1 MNVKKSMEQREI
13 NNKSVKENKWYAV
26 YTRPRAEKQVNQRLM
41 DARIE
46 TFLPLQKT
54 LRQWSDRR
62 KMVEKPLLS
71 SYIFVKTQPKFFPVV
86 YKTVGVVRIITFE
99 GQAVA
104 IPEYQINNLRL
115 IINSDTKVEVTT
127 EKFEKGDLVEVVAG
141 SLKGLMGELVKT
153 GSRKRFLVRI
163 DKIEQNII
171 LTISPAFLK
180 KISKQQA
187 ASSRQ

>member
-1 MNVKKSMEQREI
+1 MKKSMEQREI

-115 IINSDTKVEVTT
+115 IINSDAKVEVTT
-127 EKFEKGDLVEVVAG
+127 EKLAKGDIVEVTTG
-141 SLKGLMGELVKT
+141 SLKGLIGELIKIN
-153 GSRKRFLVRI
+153 SRKRVVIRLDRI
-163 DKIEQNII
+163 DQNIV
-171 LTISPAFLK
+171 LTIPAAFLK
-180 KISKQQA
+180 KVRKNSILT
-187 ASSRQ
+187 